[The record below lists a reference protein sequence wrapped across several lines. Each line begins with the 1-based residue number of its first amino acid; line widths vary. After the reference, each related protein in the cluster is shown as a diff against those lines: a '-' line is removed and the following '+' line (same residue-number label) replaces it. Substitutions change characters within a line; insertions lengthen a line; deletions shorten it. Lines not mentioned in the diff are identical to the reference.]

1 MSAITTHILDTSTG
15 RPAAGI
21 AVTLEIQLGGDDWKL
36 LGRSISGS
44 DGRAGEL
51 LPERSAFQLGVYRLT
66 FETAGYFRAQGR
78 ESFYPHVRVVFA
90 ADDASR
96 HYHVPLLVS
105 PYGYTTYRGS

>member
-51 LPERSAFQLGVYRLT
+51 LPAL
-66 FETAGYFRAQGR
+66 
-78 ESFYPHVRVVFA
+78 
-90 ADDASR
+90 
-96 HYHVPLLVS
+96 
-105 PYGYTTYRGS
+105 